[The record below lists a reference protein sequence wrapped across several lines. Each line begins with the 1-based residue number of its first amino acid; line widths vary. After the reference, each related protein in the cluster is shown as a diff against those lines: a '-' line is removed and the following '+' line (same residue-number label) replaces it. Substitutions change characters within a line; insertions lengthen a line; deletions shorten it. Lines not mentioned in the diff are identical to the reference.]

1 MTPFTTLRLAAFL
14 PRSRANG
21 PGLRAVVWV
30 QGCQLRCPGC
40 FNPDFLPL
48 EGGTLHEPTEIA
60 GMILSNN
67 DAEGV
72 TFSGGEPFLQ
82 AAALAEVARLV
93 REAGKSVII
102 FTGFEWE
109 SLQSS
114 QAPAHQFLLA
124 CADTLIAGPYR
135 RDEPSSHPLLASG
148 NQRLIHLSGRYT
160 DGDFLP
166 PNAKPAARRTEFRI
180 APDGS
185 VVVTGFPKGEISA
198 KSLGAKSFGKED
210 GYAD

>member
-1 MTPFTTLRLAAFL
+1 MTPHNSVRLAAFL

-30 QGCQLRCPGC
+30 QGCALRCPGC

-48 EGGTLHEPTEIA
+48 EGGTLHEPAAIA

-67 DAEGV
+67 EIEGV

-93 REAGKSVII
+93 REAGKSVLI

-114 QAPAHQFLLA
+114 HDPGHHSLLA
-124 CADTLIAGPYR
+124 QADTLIAGPYR
-135 RDEPSSHPLLASG
+135 SEEPSSHPLLASG
-148 NQRLIHLSGRYT
+148 NQRLVHLTDRYR
-160 DGDFLP
+160 DEDFVTS
-166 PNAKPAARRTEFRI
+166 KARRTEFRI
-180 APDGS
+180 ASDGTTT
-185 VVVTGFPKGEISA
+185 VTGFPAGGILS
-198 KSLGAKSFGKED
+198 KSFGSKSL
-210 GYAD
+210 